1 MTFADGN
8 EVLELSAGVDA
19 CVLDLLD
26 SWPRTA
32 IDKSVLAQ
40 IEEGAE
46 CSMVGG
52 GRVFRQAGVL
62 CCPVPGA
69 VCNDVGVS
77 TNDVMIDE
85 SVGTDVDGEITT
97 SGRSDGVQAFSRCEG
112 KPACKYH

>member
-1 MTFADGN
+1 MTFADGA

-19 CVLDLLD
+19 CVLDLVD

-32 IDKSVLAQ
+32 IGKSVLAQ
-40 IEEGAE
+40 IDEGAE
-46 CSMVGG
+46 CSTVCGG
-52 GRVFRQAGVL
+52 GVYRRAGIL
-62 CCPVPGA
+62 CCPISGA

-112 KPACKYH
+112 KSAYKYH